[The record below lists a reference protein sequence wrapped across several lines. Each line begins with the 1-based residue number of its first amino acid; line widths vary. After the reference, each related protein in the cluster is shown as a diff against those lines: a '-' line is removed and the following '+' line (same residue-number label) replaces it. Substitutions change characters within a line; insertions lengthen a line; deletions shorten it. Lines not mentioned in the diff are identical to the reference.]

1 MTDTATATKPGFT
14 DLYTPQSE
22 EYLDDYRAVVDR
34 LLNGTDERIGWYE
47 PWQAWIVTS
56 HDLCKKVLMDDR
68 LTPNFMRWK
77 FAPPESAEED
87 KNDFERM
94 LDHGLFRL
102 EKEAHLRVRRLAAKA
117 FSARVTD
124 EIQSNIADIV
134 CDAFDKVAGRDVF
147 NVAETL
153 SIDIPRRSIA
163 RLVGVPEENDAVFD
177 KLGWA
182 MVRYNGF
189 TTSPEDREILLTAAL
204 EGVAMLQE
212 LVSERRKAD
221 DPGSDFIG
229 MLLAAQEGDDKL
241 NDWEVLGI
249 IAAMLAAGS
258 DTASDMHPSLLYAL
272 LINPDQFALLKQD
285 PSLVDNA
292 ITEALRYESFGK
304 TGLHRYA
311 MEDAEIAGVTVKQ
324 GEQIIIAAQAGGL
337 DPEQWDEPQKL
348 DITRNLNGNIVFGA
362 GPHVCAGMF
371 LAKGQARLMLLE
383 FAKRFPDATLAEP
396 PKRDPLH
403 YNARHITHLMVRPNT
418 EN

>member
-1 MTDTATATKPGFT
+1 MADTLTAEKSDFNEY
-14 DLYTPQSE
+14 YTPQSE
-22 EYLDDYRAVVDR
+22 EYLNDYRAVVQR
-34 LLNGTDERIGWYE
+34 LFKNTDERIGWYE

-56 HDLCKKVLMDDR
+56 HALCKSVLVHDK

-77 FAPPESAEED
+77 FAPPEAPD
-87 KNDFERM
+87 AQKNDFERM

-102 EKEAHLRVRRLAAKA
+102 EKEPHLRVRRLASAA

-124 EIQSNIADIV
+124 KIEASIVDIV
-134 CDAFDKVAGRDVF
+134 KEAFDKVADEDAF
-147 NVAETL
+147 NVATTL
-153 SIDIPRRSIA
+153 SVDIPRRSIA

-189 TTSPEDREILLTAAL
+189 TTSPEDREKLLTAGL
-204 EGVAMLQE
+204 EGVAMLQD
-212 LVSERRKAD
+212 LIKQRREMD
-221 DPGSDFIG
+221 DAGDDFIG
-229 MLLAAQEGDDKL
+229 TLIKAQEGDDRL

-249 IAAMLAAGS
+249 VAAMLAAGS

-272 LINPDQFALLKQD
+272 LSNPDQYDLLKQD

-311 MEDAEIAGVTVKQ
+311 MEDVEIGGVTIKR
-324 GEQIIIAAQAGGL
+324 GEQIIIAGQAGGL

-348 DITRNLNGNIVFGA
+348 DITRKLNGNIVFGA
-362 GPHVCAGMF
+362 GPHVCAGLF
-371 LAKGQARLMLLE
+371 LAKAQARLTLLE
-383 FAKRFPDATLAEP
+383 FAKRFPDATLAGP
-396 PKRDPLH
+396 PERDPLH
-403 YNARHITHLMVRPNT
+403 YNARHITKLIVRPNS
-418 EN
+418 

>member
-1 MTDTATATKPGFT
+1 MTDTFTTAKPAFT

-22 EYLDDYRAVVDR
+22 EYLDDYRAVVKR
-34 LLNGTDERIGWYE
+34 LFEESDERVGWYE

-56 HDLCKKVLMDDR
+56 HELCKKVLVDDR

-77 FAPPESAEED
+77 FAPPEAAEAD

-124 EIQSNIADIV
+124 EIQANITDIV
-134 CDAFDKVAGRDVF
+134 RDAFDKVADKPAF

-153 SIDIPRRSIA
+153 SIDIPKRSIA
-163 RLVGVPEENDAVFD
+163 RLVGVPEENEEVFS

-189 TTSPEDREILLTAAL
+189 TTSPEDREELLRAAL
-204 EGVAMLQE
+204 EGVAMLQK
-212 LVSERRKAD
+212 LVSARRDAD
-221 DPGSDFIG
+221 DPGDDFIG
-229 MLLAAQEGDDKL
+229 MLITAQEGDDQL

-249 IAAMLAAGS
+249 VAAMLAAGS

-272 LINPDQFALLKQD
+272 LTNPDQFALLAQD
-285 PSLVDNA
+285 HSLVDNA
-292 ITEALRYESFGK
+292 IVEALRYESFGK

-311 MEDAEIAGVTVKQ
+311 IVDAEIAGVTIKR
-324 GEQIIIAAQAGGL
+324 GEQIIIASQAGGL
-337 DPEQWDEPQKL
+337 DPEQWDDPQKF

-371 LAKGQARLMLLE
+371 LAKAQARLMLLE
-383 FAKRFPDATLAEP
+383 FVKRFPNATLAEP
-396 PKRDPLH
+396 PQRDPQH
-403 YNARHITHLMVRPNT
+403 YNARHVTSLMVQPNL
-418 EN
+418 